1 MSLSSSMRLFL
12 AALAVA
18 ALSGLAVADTIT
30 FTAPN
35 ITLSESQ
42 SVQTGY
48 FDVVISDTANATTA
62 TSSQGGGNGGN
73 LNTTGTDA
81 VNGFDLEVDVN
92 GPITFL
98 GGSDLTAAN
107 NPQLA
112 STTYIFSTN
121 STDDPSQTGAGTN
134 LTDPSGPV
142 NQNQQLTD
150 SSSGLPVNLAQGTPL
165 GLIQVEYSVP
175 AGYVGTVTLSLPDG
189 NANPAYGAI
198 FLDSTYNPDIPAL
211 VNGSITVVPEPSS
224 VVMLILGAVGLF
236 GIRRMRARG

>member
-1 MSLSSSMRLFL
+1 MRLFL

-35 ITLSESQ
+35 VTLSESQ

-48 FDVVISDTANATTA
+48 FDILISDSANATTA
-62 TSSQGGGNGGN
+62 TNSQGGGNGGN

-81 VNGFDLEVDVN
+81 VNGFDVEVLTT

-98 GGSDLTAAN
+98 SGSDLTGAN
-107 NPQLA
+107 SPAPSATVYL
-112 STTYIFSTN
+112 FSTN

-134 LTDPSGPV
+134 LTDPNAPAGL
-142 NQNQQLTD
+142 NQQLTD

-189 NANPAYGAI
+189 NANPAYGAA
-198 FLDSTYNPDIPAL
+198 FLDSTFNPDIPSL

-224 VVMLILGAVGLF
+224 VAMLILGAVGLF